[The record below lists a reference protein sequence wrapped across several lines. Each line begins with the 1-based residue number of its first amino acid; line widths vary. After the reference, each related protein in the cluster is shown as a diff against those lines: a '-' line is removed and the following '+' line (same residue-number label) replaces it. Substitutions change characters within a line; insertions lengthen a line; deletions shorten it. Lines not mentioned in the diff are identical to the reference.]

1 MALDEALLLGAP
13 ADGVIL
19 RFYRWAGPA
28 VTFGYSQSHA
38 LACAAARARGLGDV
52 PVVRRPTGGGVV
64 FHDGDMTF
72 SLVFPWTRL
81 SAPLKIYEKIHRGV
95 LSGLRDSGA
104 EAFLSDGRVGPKRP
118 DECFRGPEPFD
129 LVDAHGLKILG
140 GALRRRGGRGL
151 YQGSLRL
158 LMRREDAVERGLA
171 GAWGSLT
178 RELDPALFQ
187 DARRLAAKYQSDAW
201 NKRR

>member
-1 MALDEALLLGAP
+1 MDE
-13 ADGVIL
+13 VIL

-28 VTFGYSQSHA
+28 VTFGYSQSHV
-38 LACAAARARGLGDV
+38 LAHGAACARGLGDA
-52 PVVRRPTGGGVV
+52 PVVRRLTGGGIV
-64 FHDGDMTF
+64 FHDGDLTF

-81 SAPLKIYEKIHRGV
+81 STPLKIYEKIHRGV
-95 LSGLRDSGA
+95 LLGLQDSGA
-104 EAFLSDGRVGPKRP
+104 EAFLSDGRGGPKRP

-129 LVDAHGLKILG
+129 LVDGDGRKVLG

-158 LMRREDAVERGLA
+158 SRPGRSSWKEAVERGLA
-171 GAWGSLT
+171 REWGWLT
-178 RELDPALFQ
+178 RELEPAWLQ
-187 DARRLAAKYQSDAW
+187 DARRLAVKYQSDAW